1 MGTIKSDLC
10 SEIHGDVGDKTYRTT
25 KAGKVTVN
33 NKAAL
38 PTFRDEEVKDERDK
52 RISGFGGCSHMSYVV
67 GDAIMLGF
75 PPVKRGEKPLG
86 KFMKYNAVTLCK
98 VTTNEKGKFVWV
110 YDFPGMVVSKG
121 NLLDIEVTAT
131 FDEESG
137 VFMFKQEEDDRAGS
151 RAKLDDMVYAFVLD
165 GTNEIGE
172 LVPMR
177 TRAES
182 GSTSFSVPRKWDKN
196 KLFVYVFTVSK
207 NKWRV
212 SNSTC
217 IYPAS

>member
-131 FDEESG
+131 FD
-137 VFMFKQEEDDRAGS
+137 
-151 RAKLDDMVYAFVLD
+151 YAFVLD

-196 KLFVYVFTVSK
+196 NLFVYVFTVSK